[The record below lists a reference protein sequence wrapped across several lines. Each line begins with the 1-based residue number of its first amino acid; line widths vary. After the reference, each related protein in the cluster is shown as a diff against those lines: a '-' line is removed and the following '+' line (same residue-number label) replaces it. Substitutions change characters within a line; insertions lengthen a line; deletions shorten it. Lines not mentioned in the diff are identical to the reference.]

1 VLRAVLD
8 ANVYVSA
15 YVRPEGTPGQ
25 VIERFLR
32 HAAFEFVLSNEIAAE
47 VLRSLGYPKVLKAA
61 RPRAEPELWFEDIL
75 VLAEMIPG
83 EHPVAGISADPDDD
97 RYVAAAIEGR
107 AAFVVSGDPDLLE
120 IGEHQ
125 GIRFVT
131 PRAFLD
137 LLVGPDRRRCVY
149 ENRQ

>member
-25 VIERFLR
+25 IIERFLR
-32 HAAFEFVLSNEIAAE
+32 HAAFELVVSTEIAAE
-47 VLRSLGYPKVLKAA
+47 VLHSLAYPKVLKAA
-61 RPRAEPELWFEDIL
+61 RSRTEPELWFEDIL

-83 EHPVAGISADPDDD
+83 EHQVSGISADPDDD
-97 RYVAAAIEGR
+97 KYSAAAIEGL

-120 IGEHQ
+120 IREHL

-137 LLVGPDRRRCVY
+137 LLVGPDKRR
-149 ENRQ
+149 

>member
-32 HAAFEFVLSNEIAAE
+32 HAAFELVLSTEIAAE
-47 VLRSLGYPKVLKAA
+47 VLHSLAYPKVLKAA
-61 RPRAEPELWFEDIL
+61 RSRTEPELWFEDIL

-83 EHPVAGISADPDDD
+83 EHQVAGISADPDDD
-97 RYVAAAIEGR
+97 KYIAAAIEGR

-137 LLVGPDRRRCVY
+137 FLVGPDRGR
-149 ENRQ
+149 

>member
-1 VLRAVLD
+1 MLRAVLD
-8 ANVYVSA
+8 ANVFVSA

-32 HAAFEFVLSNEIAAE
+32 HPAFELVLSTEIAAE
-47 VLRSLGYPKVLKAA
+47 VLHSIAYPKVLKAA
-61 RPRAEPELWFEDIL
+61 RSRTEPALWFEDIL

-83 EHPVAGISADPDDD
+83 EHRVAGISADPDDD
-97 RYVAAAIEGR
+97 KSIAAAIEGR

-125 GIRFVT
+125 GIRFLT

-137 LLVGPDRRRCVY
+137 LLVGR
-149 ENRQ
+149 

>member
-32 HAAFEFVLSNEIAAE
+32 DAAFELVLSTDIAE
-47 VLRSLGYPKVLKAA
+47 ETLHSLAYPKVLKAA
-61 RPRAEPELWFEDIL
+61 RSRTEPELWFEDIL
-75 VLAEMIPG
+75 MLAEMIPG
-83 EHPVAGISADPDDD
+83 EHQVSGISADPDDD
-97 RYVAAAIEGR
+97 KYVAAAIEGR

-120 IGEHQ
+120 IGQHQ

-131 PRAFLD
+131 PRIFLD
-137 LLVGPDRRRCVY
+137 LLVGPDRRR
-149 ENRQ
+149 